1 MQRLLPKAPIEVASL
16 GAAPLGQP
24 QFLPAASRVYLAI
37 DAASR
42 VWYIGLAE
50 SIRERLSVHEHL
62 ADFRDKKVTAIA
74 WQAESDA
81 EHRRELEKTAI
92 EYFHPPLNVQHNF
105 NELPHTE
112 LGLSPE
118 EEIER
123 FFRLKIQAKLI
134 ELELAALSPN
144 VVSQC
149 ETAGGK
155 ISHQLGTV
163 SYQTYP
169 SWRYSEETES
179 LKQELLQRQKQERE
193 NSRAVVR
200 SEKTSPVTKLNGAA
214 LAGEIAI
221 LLSAVLETDNV
232 TEGFEEIEP
241 AE

>member
-1 MQRLLPKAPIEVASL
+1 MRRLFPRAPIEVASL

-24 QFLPAASRVYLAI
+24 QFLPAAAGVYLAI

-50 SIRERLSVHEHL
+50 SIRERLSDLEHHT
-62 ADFRDKKVTAIA
+62 DFREKKVTAIA

-81 EHRRELEKTAI
+81 ELRRALEKTAI
-92 EYFHPPLNVQHNF
+92 EYFHPPLNNQHNF

-118 EEIER
+118 DEIER

-155 ISHQLGTV
+155 IAHQLGTI

-179 LKQELLQRQKQERE
+179 LKQDLLQHQKHERE
-193 NSRAVVR
+193 NGRAIIR
-200 SEKTSPVTKLNGAA
+200 SEKTSPVTKLDGAV

-221 LLSAVLETDNV
+221 LLSAVLETDSA
-232 TEGFEEIEP
+232 EGFDDIEP
-241 AE
+241 SE

>member
-1 MQRLLPKAPIEVASL
+1 M

-24 QFLPAASRVYLAI
+24 QFLPAAAGVYLAI

-50 SIRERLSVHEHL
+50 SIRERLSVHEHFG
-62 ADFRDKKVTAIA
+62 DFREKKVTAIA

-81 EHRRELEKTAI
+81 ELRRALEKTAI

-105 NELPHTE
+105 NELPRTE

-118 EEIER
+118 DEIER

-155 ISHQLGTV
+155 IAHQLGTI

-179 LKQELLQRQKQERE
+179 LKQDLLQRQQERE
-193 NSRAVVR
+193 NGRAIAR
-200 SEKTSPVTKLNGAA
+200 SEKMSPVTKLNGAV
-214 LAGEIAI
+214 LASEIAI
-221 LLSAVLETDNV
+221 LLSAVLETDNA
-232 TEGFEEIEP
+232 EGFDEIEP
-241 AE
+241 TE